1 MLVVTA
7 LPNVRLWLWLGS
19 VITSLAVHGGGK
31 VAELRAASREP
42 AVAARPPAPGHQ
54 TSTLQTQDQSCKR
67 AIGEESQ
74 SQRIHLLGPSP
85 R

>member
-7 LPNVRLWLWLGS
+7 LPNVGLRLWLGS

-54 TSTLQTQDQSCKR
+54 TSTTAATR
-67 AIGEESQ
+67 AGNQ
-74 SQRIHLLGPSP
+74 P
-85 R
+85 

>member
-7 LPNVRLWLWLGS
+7 LPNVGLRLWLGS

-54 TSTLQTQDQSCKR
+54 TSTPLQTLKTR
-67 AIGEESQ
+67 AVNE
-74 SQRIHLLGPSP
+74 PSAKFHNHREDP
-85 R
+85 Y